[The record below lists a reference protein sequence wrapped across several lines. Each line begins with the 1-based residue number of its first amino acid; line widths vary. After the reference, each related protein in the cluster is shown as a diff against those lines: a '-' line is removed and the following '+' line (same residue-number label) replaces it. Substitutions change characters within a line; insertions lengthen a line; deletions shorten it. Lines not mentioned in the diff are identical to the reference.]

1 MANADFTNLRRP
13 RGAQYLGLQCTPLL
27 ASFAIGG
34 PFGLR
39 GAVKRAWP
47 RIPGW
52 DRQSAYGPTRGRV
65 FQSCN
70 STWQRCHNTEIIKK
84 TRQNNLVELIQ
95 NIEFL
100 PEGSF
105 FYGRQ
110 WIWPSLFC
118 P

>member
-52 DRQSAYGPTRGRV
+52 DRQSAYGPTRGGR
-65 FQSCN
+65 
-70 STWQRCHNTEIIKK
+70 NTEKIKKKIIKMIK
-84 TRQNNLVELIQ
+84 LHSKEK
-95 NIEFL
+95 
-100 PEGSF
+100 
-105 FYGRQ
+105 
-110 WIWPSLFC
+110 
-118 P
+118 

>member
-52 DRQSAYGPTRGRV
+52 DRQSAYGPTRGRA

-70 STWQRCHNTEIIKK
+70 STWQRCHNTEIKK
-84 TRQNNLVELIQ
+84 ITRQNNSVKINSKT
-95 NIEFL
+95 NIEF
-100 PEGSF
+100 
-105 FYGRQ
+105 YT
-110 WIWPSLFC
+110 
-118 P
+118 